1 MRKRKGTAVTS
12 EEKQAV
18 RLMTAKYEKYGYT
31 FISLLRRFGQA
42 PKDKDFK
49 TVFKEINEEIKAEL
63 KEKQKNTL

>member
-49 TVFKEINEEIKAEL
+49 TVFKDINEEIKAEL

>member
-18 RLMTAKYEKYGYT
+18 RLMTAKYEKYGYS